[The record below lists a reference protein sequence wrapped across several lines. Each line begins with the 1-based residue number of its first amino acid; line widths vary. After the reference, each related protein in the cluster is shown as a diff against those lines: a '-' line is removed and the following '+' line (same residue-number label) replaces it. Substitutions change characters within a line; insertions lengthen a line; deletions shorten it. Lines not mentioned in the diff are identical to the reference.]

1 MNVFVG
7 AIGIG
12 NVCNEISVQGAFLNR
27 KVIGYVYN
35 IYKTKP
41 KNRTPVEEYAE
52 PEETFGVVPLTDM
65 DYNQETL
72 DI

>member
-1 MNVFVG
+1 M
-7 AIGIG
+7 
-12 NVCNEISVQGAFLNR
+12 SSL
-27 KVIGYVYN
+27 
-35 IYKTKP
+35 YKTKP